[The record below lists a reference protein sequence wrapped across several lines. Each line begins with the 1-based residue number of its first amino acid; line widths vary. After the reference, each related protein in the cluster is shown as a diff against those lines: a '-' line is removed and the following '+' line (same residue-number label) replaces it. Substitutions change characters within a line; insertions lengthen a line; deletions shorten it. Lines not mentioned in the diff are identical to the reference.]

1 MIGYTPGA
9 VSDLAARTIGE
20 GLHQAWGQ
28 PVIVDNRPGSGGN
41 IGAGFVARAAPDGYT
56 LMVGT
61 DAQMSSNVHL
71 YKHVGYDPVKDFAPV
86 AYAGANIICL
96 AVNAQLPINSVADV
110 IAYAKQNPGKLA
122 YGTSG
127 VGSPHH
133 LAGELLRQKT
143 GIDIQHVPYR
153 GGGAA
158 VNDLLGGHIGMAFLS
173 LSAAVP
179 HINTGKI
186 KIIAM
191 VEKTRYAAMPDIPT
205 IGETVPGFEMSSWL
219 GIFAPAGTP
228 ADVIAKLNDG
238 IAKVLTV
245 DGREGEARQSRPGG
259 RGGKARGAGERRQG
273 RPEGARRAG
282 EGRRHPAGVDGQ
294 RVETLSA
301 TGRGGAAGG
310 PRAAPARAAR
320 GRREELRAHPEELSR
335 PVRRA
340 ASARAA
346 EAAERQGRRGAA
358 ADHGGAAASIRRRPM
373 R

>member
-1 MIGYTPGA
+1 MPAWVRNVTLAAALLALPASALAQSYPSRPITIVIGYTPGA

-41 IGAGFVARAAPDGYT
+41 IGAGFVSRAAPDGYT
-56 LMVGT
+56 IMIGT
-61 DAQMSSNVHL
+61 DAQMASNVHL

-86 AYAGANIICL
+86 AYAGVNIICL
-96 AVNAQLPINSVADV
+96 AVNAQLPVNSIADL
-110 IAYAKQNPGKLA
+110 IAYAKQNPGKLS

-186 KIIAM
+186 RIVAM

-205 IGETVPGFEMSSWL
+205 VGETVPGFEMSSWL
-219 GIFAPAGTP
+219 GIFAPAATP

-238 IAKVLTV
+238 IAKVLTAESV
-245 DGREGEARQSRPGG
+245 KAKLANLGLVVVAGKPDELANVVKDGLKVRGELV
-259 RGGKARGAGERRQG
+259 K
-273 RPEGARRAG
+273 
-282 EGRRHPAGVDGQ
+282 
-294 RVETLSA
+294 
-301 TGRGGAAGG
+301 AAGIQ
-310 PRAAPARAAR
+310 
-320 GRREELRAHPEELSR
+320 PE
-335 PVRRA
+335 
-340 ASARAA
+340 
-346 EAAERQGRRGAA
+346 
-358 ADHGGAAASIRRRPM
+358 
-373 R
+373 

>member
-1 MIGYTPGA
+1 MRAWVRNVMLGAALLALPAAAAAQSYPSRPITIVIGYTPGA
-9 VSDLAARTIGE
+9 VSDLAARTISD

-28 PVIVDNRPGSGGN
+28 PVIVENRPGSGGN
-41 IGAGFVARAAPDGYT
+41 IGAAYVARAAPDGYT

-61 DAQMSSNVHL
+61 DAQLASNVHL
-71 YKHVGYDPVKDFAPV
+71 YKHVGFDPVKDLAPV

-96 AVNAQLPINSVADV
+96 AVNTQLPINSVADL

-173 LSAAVP
+173 LSAVVP
-179 HINTGKI
+179 HVNTGKVR
-186 KIIAM
+186 IIAM

-205 IGETVPGFEMSSWL
+205 IGETVADFEMSSWL

-238 IAKVLTV
+238 IGKVLTA
-245 DGREGEARQSRPGG
+245 EAVKAKLANLGLVVVA
-259 RGGKARGAGERRQG
+259 GK
-273 RPEGARRAG
+273 
-282 EGRRHPAGVDGQ
+282 
-294 RVETLSA
+294 
-301 TGRGGAAGG
+301 
-310 PRAAPARAAR
+310 
-320 GRREELRAHPEELSR
+320 PEELANVVKDGLK
-335 PVRRA
+335 VRGDLVKA
-340 ASARAA
+340 AGIQP
-346 EAAERQGRRGAA
+346 E
-358 ADHGGAAASIRRRPM
+358 
-373 R
+373 

>member
-1 MIGYTPGA
+1 MGNEAKQDRGDVMRAFVRNMMLGAALLSLATLQAQAQSYPAKPITIVIGYTPGA

-41 IGAGFVARAAPDGYT
+41 IGAGYVSRATPDGYT

-71 YKHVGYDPVKDFAPV
+71 YKHVGYDPVKDFVPV
-86 AYAGANIICL
+86 AYAGLNIICL
-96 AVNAQLPINSVADV
+96 AVSTQLPISSVADV
-110 IAYAKQNPGKLA
+110 IAYAKANPGKLN

-127 VGSPHH
+127 MGSPHH

-179 HINTGKI
+179 HMNTGKI
-186 KIIAM
+186 KILAM
-191 VEKTRYAAMPDIPT
+191 VEKTRYAAMPDIPI

-228 ADVIAKLNDG
+228 ADIVARLNEG

-245 DGREGEARQSRPGG
+245 EGVKQKLANLGLVVVA
-259 RGGKARGAGERRQG
+259 GK
-273 RPEGARRAG
+273 
-282 EGRRHPAGVDGQ
+282 
-294 RVETLSA
+294 
-301 TGRGGAAGG
+301 
-310 PRAAPARAAR
+310 
-320 GRREELRAHPEELSR
+320 PEELADVVKEGLR
-335 PVRRA
+335 VRGELVKA
-340 ASARAA
+340 AGIQP
-346 EAAERQGRRGAA
+346 E
-358 ADHGGAAASIRRRPM
+358 
-373 R
+373 